1 MKIVYVLTTSLFF
14 CLTSCLT
21 IYNSQ
26 NDYCIKMFP
35 IDSVTFYSKKQPYIS
50 FNDDYSGVKTNGVLK
65 IKTKSRNIVF
75 QDDLSN
81 EYYFEYEL
89 EGQLNNSL
97 LVSGNSYNETEYYII
112 NKKTGIIDTVVG
124 FPKIYNNRLLSI
136 EGDCT
141 DGTKFIEVWRF
152 KGSVLKLLLKFDTK
166 KCNIFNI
173 EDVYVK
179 NSHIYIKYDCVKYVK
194 IRI

>member
-1 MKIVYVLTTSLFF
+1 MKIVYILATSLLF
-14 CLTSCLT
+14 CLTSCLP
-21 IYNSQ
+21 IHN
-26 NDYCIKMFP
+26 NRFDYCIKLSP
-35 IDSVTFYSKKQPYIS
+35 IDSITFYRGKQPHIS
-50 FNDDYSGVKTNGVLK
+50 FIADYSGMKTNGVLR
-65 IKTKSRNIVF
+65 IKTKSKNIVL

-81 EYYFEYEL
+81 EYYFEYKL
-89 EGQLNNSL
+89 EGQLNNSF